1 MDSIATVE
9 RTLLGQFS
17 QRQLK
22 LRERSRVG
30 VTAGRILKGGGGGVG
45 RESWWWVG
53 KEANFLGRKGWA

>member
-9 RTLLGQFS
+9 RALLGQFS

-30 VTAGRILKGGGGGVG
+30 VTAGRILKGGGGLEGKVG
-45 RESWWWVG
+45 G
-53 KEANFLGRKGWA
+53 G